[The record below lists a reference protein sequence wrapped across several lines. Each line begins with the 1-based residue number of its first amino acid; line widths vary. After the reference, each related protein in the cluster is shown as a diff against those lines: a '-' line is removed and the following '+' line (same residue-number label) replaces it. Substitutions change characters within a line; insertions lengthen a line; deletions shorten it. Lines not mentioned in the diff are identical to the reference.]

1 MLTISLFLIQ
11 QLTIFSVDS
20 WIVILQETVY
30 LSFQANGKNKNMSS
44 EYGQTSNGD
53 QLSAQKDDSSQ
64 SPESQLA
71 LDEAIARSLQLGDD
85 FEDFCR
91 DELNSTVA
99 GNFIRTF
106 IQ

>member
-1 MLTISLFLIQ
+1 M
-11 QLTIFSVDS
+11 
-20 WIVILQETVY
+20 QETVY
-30 LSFQANGKNKNMSS
+30 LSFQANGKNKSISS
-44 EYGQTSNGD
+44 EYGQTSSGHP
-53 QLSAQKDDSSQ
+53 LSAQKGDSSQ
-64 SPESQLA
+64 SPDSQLA

-99 GNFIRTF
+99 GNCIRNSF